1 MSRNALQKTQGLV
14 RWTVYPFTMVLATV
28 LFFQLK
34 GLDGQFLA
42 ATVLPVWAS
51 LALIAGAEWLI
62 PYKEEWKP
70 KLQDW
75 KLDGL
80 YVLFIQTLLPQVLTW
95 VAALFLYRLWLDS
108 GHPIQSLWPHHWA
121 IGWQELAVI
130 LVSDFLRYWFHRLS
144 HEWSVLWKLH
154 AVHHSVL
161 KMYWLNTSRFHPL
174 EKSLQFMMDVFPF
187 MLLGISEEVIA
198 LHLVLY
204 GVNGFFQHC
213 NADVRFGWLNYII
226 SSTELHRWHHSRL
239 AKESNHN
246 YGNNVIIWDVLFGT
260 FFWPVDR
267 TVGDL
272 GLTNPDYPKG
282 FTAQIKAPFQS
293 KIKV

>member
-130 LVSDFLRYWFHRLS
+130 LVSDFLRYWFPRLS
-144 HEWSVLWKLH
+144 HEWSALWKLH